1 MYIYTHIPS
10 KREKRERE
18 RKREEREKRMSAR
31 GRESVRSLISFLYKS
46 VIRPSPLLFLDK
58 RLGEVE
64 MPHSLSV

>member
-10 KREKRERE
+10 KRERERE